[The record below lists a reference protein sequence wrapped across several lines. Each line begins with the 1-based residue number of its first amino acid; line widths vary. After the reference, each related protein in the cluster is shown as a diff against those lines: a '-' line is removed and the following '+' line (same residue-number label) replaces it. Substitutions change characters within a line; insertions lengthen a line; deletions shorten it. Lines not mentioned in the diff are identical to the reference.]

1 MNRSGCL
8 IWTVLLSILGLYLL
22 GSAVVAGVKVIIAVL
37 TAILPFVV
45 WTVVILLVLT
55 ALGAILS
62 RL

>member
-8 IWTVLLSILGLYLL
+8 IWTVLLSILSLYLL
-22 GSAVVAGVKVIIAVL
+22 GSAVVAGVKVIIAIL

-45 WTVVILLVLT
+45 WTAVILLILT